1 MLDIL
6 QQDISDPNSSPNM
19 QQQEAATHTHIHYK
33 KGNEVTDPD
42 PTSPSLKVKDER
54 VDEVP
59 PSSTMEE
66 VTRTDPAPS
75 LLKRKEETDEAT
87 RTDPA
92 PSLLTKDVQPKRVR
106 GGHENGPVPFPLPNV
121 ASSKETDGNP
131 TLHNLPLQ
139 ESTYHRRGR

>member
-1 MLDIL
+1 MLDIF

-19 QQQEAATHTHIHYK
+19 QQQEAATHTHLHYK
-33 KGNEVTDPD
+33 KGNEVTDTD

-59 PSSTMEE
+59 PSSTMEK
-66 VTRTDPAPS
+66 V
-75 LLKRKEETDEAT
+75 T

-92 PSLLTKDVQPKRVR
+92 PSLLTKDVQAKRVR
-106 GGHENGPVPFPLPNV
+106 GGHEYGPVPFPLPNV